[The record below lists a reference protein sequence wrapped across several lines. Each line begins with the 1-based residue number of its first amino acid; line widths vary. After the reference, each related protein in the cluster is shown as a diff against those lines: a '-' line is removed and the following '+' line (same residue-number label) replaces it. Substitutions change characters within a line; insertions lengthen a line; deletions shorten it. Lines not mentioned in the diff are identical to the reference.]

1 MFLSE
6 VTNCV
11 AAVADWMW
19 SNRLQLNDKKRSS
32 CGAQRT
38 VTNIF
43 CPLLVLPSALLVR
56 PQPPWFV
63 TLVST
68 STRTC
73 QCVVT
78 SGEPCR
84 VVLPLFAS
92 YAPCGIKSQP
102 TRSSH
107 WLTALVLPHLDYCNS
122 VLYGLPTSLI
132 RRLQSVQNATT
143 RLIFGIRRSEHISPA
158 LISLHWLRIPERIS
172 FKLAVLTNRAIHG
185 AGPSH

>member
-1 MFLSE
+1 MFSQCTTNQSSPLSL
-6 VTNCV
+6 TGCGPTACN
-11 AAVADWMW
+11 
-19 SNRLQLNDKKRSS
+19 STSTRQSS
-32 CGAQRT
+32 CGAQWT
-38 VTNIF
+38 VANI

-63 TLVST
+63 ILAST

-78 SGEPCR
+78 SDEPCR
-84 VVLPLFAS
+84 IVFATLRQLRT
-92 YAPCGIKSQP
+92 IRHQVP
-102 TRSSH
+102 TTVFQS
-107 WLTALVLPHLDYCNS
+107 LATALVLPHLDYCNS
-122 VLYGLPTSLI
+122 VLYGLSTSLI
-132 RRLQSVQNATT
+132 RHLQSVQNATARFT
-143 RLIFGIRRSEHISPA
+143 FSIWRSEHISPA